1 MKKLIILLLSLILIY
16 MCVNI
21 AYTIYNPDE
30 GFTSILNHEEE
41 EVIDNNTITFGSSAF
56 ARLENFENSSIGSN
70 AVRLVDSGQNLTID
84 VSEIDDSLSL
94 PDTVNDLLTNDP
106 AITSNQTLDQNGV
119 TVYYLYEEGSGSY
132 NANIYFNKN
141 DKNYLISGNNI
152 SYDGSDYFI
161 NNCKNIINSMDL
173 KKEESSGFSKWW
185 LNSFYKNYS
194 FLFF

>member
-70 AVRLVDSGQNLTID
+70 AVSLVDSGQIMNR
-84 VSEIDDSLSL
+84 
-94 PDTVNDLLTNDP
+94 
-106 AITSNQTLDQNGV
+106 
-119 TVYYLYEEGSGSY
+119 
-132 NANIYFNKN
+132 
-141 DKNYLISGNNI
+141 
-152 SYDGSDYFI
+152 
-161 NNCKNIINSMDL
+161 
-173 KKEESSGFSKWW
+173 
-185 LNSFYKNYS
+185 
-194 FLFF
+194 

>member
-70 AVRLVDSGQNLTID
+70 AVRLADSGQNLTLD

-94 PDTVNDLLTNDP
+94 PETVNDLLTNDP

-119 TVYYLYEEGSGSY
+119 TVYYLYEEGSDSY

-173 KKEESSGFSKWW
+173 KKEESSGFSRW
-185 LNSFYKNYS
+185 
-194 FLFF
+194 

>member
-30 GFTSILNHEEE
+30 GFTSILNHKEE

-56 ARLENFENSSIGSN
+56 ARLENFENNSVGSN
-70 AVRLVDSGQNLTID
+70 AVSLVDSGQNLTID

-94 PDTVNDLLTNDP
+94 SDTVNDLLTNDP

-152 SYDGSDYFI
+152 SYSGSDYFI

-173 KKEESSGFSKWW
+173 KKEESKGFSK
-185 LNSFYKNYS
+185 F
-194 FLFF
+194 

>member
-70 AVRLVDSGQNLTID
+70 AVRLADSGQNLTID

-106 AITSNQTLDQNGV
+106 TITSNQTLDQNGV
-119 TVYYLYEEGSGSY
+119 TVYYLYEEGPDSY

-141 DKNYLISGNNI
+141 DKNYFISENNI
-152 SYDGSDYFI
+152 SYESSDYFI

-173 KKEESSGFSKWW
+173 KKEESSGFSRW
-185 LNSFYKNYS
+185 
-194 FLFF
+194 

>member
-21 AYTIYNPDE
+21 AYTVYNPDE

-106 AITSNQTLDQNGV
+106 VITSNQTLDQYGV
-119 TVYYLYEEGSGSY
+119 TVYYLYEEGTDSY
-132 NANIYFNKN
+132 NVNIYFNKN

-173 KKEESSGFSKWW
+173 KKEESKGFSK
-185 LNSFYKNYS
+185 F
-194 FLFF
+194 